1 MKFRFGRAEVRLS
14 FGVLPLF
21 AALIIAGEG
30 RTLALSVISLL
41 LHELAHAIAAR
52 NLGFVTRRISIY
64 PFGAVLHVEPVIQ
77 ASDCEWIVALAG
89 PLCSFGIASATRLIA
104 HLLPNAAETLDAF
117 VHTNAAL
124 ALLNL
129 LPAYPLDG
137 GRIAKSLLTKYA
149 EERTAR
155 RISLTFT
162 AILSLLLAAAG
173 VYCIGKGIPAWTL
186 LAIAPYLLVSA
197 WIEWKH
203 VRPNAVANVIERR
216 AAETTGAPMRAE
228 IIVIDGS
235 ATVGTAMQ
243 SLSHRRYT
251 IFRIRTGERTFE
263 ADENALVDAAAK
275 YGYGSALKDIFRR

>member
-1 MKFRFGRAEVRLS
+1 MKLRFGRAEVRLS

-52 NLGFVTRRISIY
+52 NLGFATRRISIY
-64 PFGAVLHVEPVIQ
+64 PFGAVLHVEPAIQ

-155 RISLTFT
+155 RISLAFT

-251 IFRIRTGERTFE
+251 IFRIMTGERTVE

-275 YGYGSALKDIFRR
+275 YGYGSALKDIFWR